1 MALRL
6 RRGTTAEL
14 ALITPQDGELLYDV
28 STKSLY
34 IGDGTTAG
42 GKLLASGGTILEDI
56 VLNGNDITGTGD
68 IDITGDIDVAGSIHA
83 TGNITADG
91 DITLGAG
98 GDDTVSFDAK
108 VDTDIIPE
116 TSANIDLGSD
126 SNRWVNV
133 YAITVDANN
142 LIGNTVG
149 YHTGDVQ
156 GSVFADST
164 SPGNDSTP
172 LVDAVAGKIVGPVE
186 TTTVSASSGITGNL
200 TGNVAGNVQ
209 GDVIGNVQGNV
220 TGVFVGELRSSTG
233 VVVGDTGDE
242 DFAQFRANV
251 AGDLYGSVFADTTG
265 VGAGAVLLIDGSEG
279 TINLNSTINDHIVS
293 QVDAQHDVGSR
304 SVNFRNAYVSDR
316 VYFDNI
322 YDIQLSQ
329 DLTNSVE
336 TTISFKGGSANRLPV
351 TTTITGNIT
360 GTVSAFQV
368 ADARGIRPGAIF
380 SIPGMVERTVDTV
393 NSGTGAITSTEPFSV
408 SGSTDGLIV
417 VFYNPPEV
425 TTTYKASAPTAA
437 VGNPGDVK
445 GMVFADANFIYVC
458 TANYNGVTDIWV
470 RSTAGTWI

>member
-1 MALRL
+1 
-6 RRGTTAEL
+6 
-14 ALITPQDGELLYDV
+14 
-28 STKSLY
+28 
-34 IGDGTTAG
+34 
-42 GKLLASGGTILEDI
+42 
-56 VLNGNDITGTGD
+56 
-68 IDITGDIDVAGSIHA
+68 
-83 TGNITADG
+83 
-91 DITLGAG
+91 
-98 GDDTVSFDAK
+98 
-108 VDTDIIPE
+108 
-116 TSANIDLGSD
+116 
-126 SNRWVNV
+126 
-133 YAITVDANN
+133 
-142 LIGNTVG
+142 
-149 YHTGDVQ
+149 
-156 GSVFADST
+156 VFADDNSV
-164 SPGNDSTP
+164 GGDSTP

-186 TTTVSASSGITGNL
+186 TTTISASGGITGNL

-220 TGVFVGELRSSTG
+220 TGVFIGELRSSSG

-251 AGDLYGSVFADTTG
+251 AGDLYGSVFADTTN

-316 VYFDNI
+316 VYFDNT

-329 DLTNSVE
+329 DLTNSVS
-336 TTISFKGGSANRLPV
+336 TTISFKGGSANLLPV
-351 TTTITGNIT
+351 TTTISGNIT

-393 NSGTGAITSTEPFSV
+393 NVGTGAITSTEPFSV
-408 SGSTDGLIV
+408 SGSTDGLII

-425 TTTYKASAPTAA
+425 TTTYKVSAPTAA
-437 VGNPGDVK
+437 VGDPSDVK

-470 RSTAGTWI
+470 RSVASTWI